1 MKNRLSKSIQ
11 RLKKEK
17 KISDKEKSD
26 SKALTAYNVKIFR
39 NLSEKYDLSL
49 TLNNEK
55 FNKENEIV
63 FTVEDKDYQLGEMVH
78 QAHNDNGIEFIFKLE
93 EFEDDEPTVH

>member
-26 SKALTAYNVKIFR
+26 SKVLTAYNVKIFR

-55 FNKENEIV
+55 INKEN
-63 FTVEDKDYQLGEMVH
+63 DKEQNLSLGAQMALERIKKGE
-78 QAHNDNGIEFIFKLE
+78 NFKL
-93 EFEDDEPTVH
+93 

>member
-17 KISDKEKSD
+17 KIFFKKKFD
-26 SKALTAYNVKIFR
+26 SKVLSAYNVKIFR
-39 NLSEKYDLSL
+39 NLSKKYDLSL

-55 FNKENEIV
+55 FNKEN
-63 FTVEDKDYQLGEMVH
+63 DKEQNLSLGAQMTLERIKKGE
-78 QAHNDNGIEFIFKLE
+78 NFKL
-93 EFEDDEPTVH
+93 

>member
-26 SKALTAYNVKIFR
+26 SKVLTAYNIKIFR

-55 FNKENEIV
+55 INKEN
-63 FTVEDKDYQLGEMVH
+63 DKEQNLSLGAQMTLERIKKGE
-78 QAHNDNGIEFIFKLE
+78 NFKL
-93 EFEDDEPTVH
+93 

>member
-17 KISDKEKSD
+17 KIFDKEKSD
-26 SKALTAYNVKIFR
+26 SKVLSAYNVKIFR
-39 NLSEKYDLSL
+39 NLSKKYDLSL

-55 FNKENEIV
+55 INKENDKEQNLSLGAQMPLERIKKG
-63 FTVEDKDYQLGEMVH
+63 ED
-78 QAHNDNGIEFIFKLE
+78 FKL
-93 EFEDDEPTVH
+93 

>member
-26 SKALTAYNVKIFR
+26 AKVLTAYNVKIF
-39 NLSEKYDLSL
+39 
-49 TLNNEK
+49 
-55 FNKENEIV
+55 
-63 FTVEDKDYQLGEMVH
+63 
-78 QAHNDNGIEFIFKLE
+78 
-93 EFEDDEPTVH
+93 

>member
-26 SKALTAYNVKIFR
+26 SKVLTAYNVKIFR
-39 NLSEKYDLSL
+39 NLSEKYEHKNSISQKFEKISL
-49 TLNNEK
+49 ILL
-55 FNKENEIV
+55 V
-63 FTVEDKDYQLGEMVH
+63 
-78 QAHNDNGIEFIFKLE
+78 
-93 EFEDDEPTVH
+93 

>member
-1 MKNRLSKSIQ
+1 MKNRHSKSIL

-17 KISDKEKSD
+17 KISDKDNSD

-49 TLNNEK
+49 TINKDKLT
-55 FNKENEIV
+55 KEN
-63 FTVEDKDYQLGEMVH
+63 DKEQNLSLGAQMTLERIKKGE
-78 QAHNDNGIEFIFKLE
+78 NFKL
-93 EFEDDEPTVH
+93 

>member
-1 MKNRLSKSIQ
+1 MKNRLSKSIK

-26 SKALTAYNVKIFR
+26 SKVLSAYNVKIFR

-55 FNKENEIV
+55 FNKEN
-63 FTVEDKDYQLGEMVH
+63 DKEQNLSLGAQMTLERIKKGE
-78 QAHNDNGIEFIFKLE
+78 NFKL
-93 EFEDDEPTVH
+93 

>member
-1 MKNRLSKSIQ
+1 MKNRHSKSIL

-17 KISDKEKSD
+17 KIFDKDNSD

-49 TLNNEK
+49 TINKDKL
-55 FNKENEIV
+55 NKEN
-63 FTVEDKDYQLGEMVH
+63 DKEQNLSLGAQMTLERIKKGE
-78 QAHNDNGIEFIFKLE
+78 NFKL
-93 EFEDDEPTVH
+93 

>member
-55 FNKENEIV
+55 FNKEN
-63 FTVEDKDYQLGEMVH
+63 DKEQNLSLGAQMTLARIKKGE
-78 QAHNDNGIEFIFKLE
+78 NFKL
-93 EFEDDEPTVH
+93 

>member
-26 SKALTAYNVKIFR
+26 SKVLTAYNVKIFR

-55 FNKENEIV
+55 FNKENHKE
-63 FTVEDKDYQLGEMVH
+63 QNLGLGAQMTLERIKKGE
-78 QAHNDNGIEFIFKLE
+78 NFKL
-93 EFEDDEPTVH
+93 

>member
-17 KISDKEKSD
+17 KISDKENSD
-26 SKALTAYNVKIFR
+26 SRVLSAYNVKIFR

-49 TLNNEK
+49 TINNEKLNNE
-55 FNKENEIV
+55 NDKESNLS
-63 FTVEDKDYQLGEMVH
+63 LGAQMTLERIKKGE
-78 QAHNDNGIEFIFKLE
+78 NFKI
-93 EFEDDEPTVH
+93 

>member
-26 SKALTAYNVKIFR
+26 SKVLTAYNVKIFR

-55 FNKENEIV
+55 INKENDKEQNLSLGAQMTLERIKK
-63 FTVEDKDYQLGEMVH
+63 VE
-78 QAHNDNGIEFIFKLE
+78 NFKL
-93 EFEDDEPTVH
+93 

>member
-17 KISDKEKSD
+17 KISEKEKSN
-26 SKALTAYNVKIFR
+26 SKTLSAYNVKIFR

-49 TLNNEK
+49 TINKDKL
-55 FNKENEIV
+55 NKEN
-63 FTVEDKDYQLGEMVH
+63 DKEQNLSLGAQMTLERIKKGE
-78 QAHNDNGIEFIFKLE
+78 NFKL
-93 EFEDDEPTVH
+93 

>member
-26 SKALTAYNVKIFR
+26 SKGLTAYNVKIFR

-55 FNKENEIV
+55 FNKEN
-63 FTVEDKDYQLGEMVH
+63 DKEQNLSLGAQMTLERIKKGE
-78 QAHNDNGIEFIFKLE
+78 NFKL
-93 EFEDDEPTVH
+93 